1 MWKKY
6 RKETER
12 SRKEKEK
19 EVRDFIPEEE
29 KALEEVEQELADY
42 LAEDHS
48 KKKKIHKKWSK
59 KKKRIVIGAGSVL
72 FLMILFSMLGKK
84 DPSVF
89 VSPVSVERGPIESI
103 LSLSGPI
110 SGTESADVVSNLH
123 AEVLKIT
130 VKEGDKVEKGQ
141 LLALID
147 SADVKKS
154 VEMAQNAYDL
164 AVSEYEESKRDTQNQ
179 YEKAVQEYDTAR
191 RNFERNQVLFQSG
204 DISKVEFET
213 IENGLS
219 DARRAV
225 EAFRIEKGK
234 AIPDQ
239 SYELKM
245 QSAWFELDKRKTEL
259 ENTEVKSPISGTV
272 VRVNS
277 KVGQFADKPE
287 DEKPMFTIE
296 NLEHLEMEISVSEY
310 SIGKVKVGQK
320 AQISADILD
329 GKKAKGEITS
339 ISPTGEEKGNG
350 SSERVI
356 PATILIKGGK
366 ESGLIAGITAKAS
379 IVTEQAKEV
388 LLVPLTS
395 LIQDEDGNMSV
406 AVINENTKKVHIVPV
421 TLGIEGDL
429 KAEISPIEEGA
440 IEENMVVASVAD
452 GLAEGMTVTIR

>member
-6 RKETER
+6 RKETEI
-12 SRKEKEK
+12 SREEKEIK
-19 EVRDFIPEEE
+19 DFIPEEE
-29 KALEEVEQELADY
+29 KVLEEVEQELADY

-48 KKKKIHKKWSK
+48 KKKKVHKKWSK
-59 KKKRIVIGAGSVL
+59 KKKRIVIGAGAVL
-72 FLMILFSMLGKK
+72 FLMILFSMFGKK

-89 VSPVSVERGPIESI
+89 VSPVSVERGHIESV

-130 VKEGDKVEKGQ
+130 VKEGDRVEKGQ

-147 SADVKKS
+147 SADVQKS

-179 YEKAVQEYDTAR
+179 YEKAVQEYETAK

-225 EAFRIEKGK
+225 EAFRVEKGK

-245 QSAWFELDKRKTEL
+245 QSAWFDLDKRKTEL

-296 NLEHLEMEISVSEY
+296 NLEQLEMEISVSEY

-329 GKKAKGEITS
+329 GKKAEGEITS

-350 SSERVI
+350 SAERVI
-356 PATILIKGGK
+356 PATIQIKGGK

-379 IVTEQAKEV
+379 IVTEQANQV

-406 AVINENTKKVHIVPV
+406 AVINESTKKVHIVPV

-429 KAEISPIEEGA
+429 KAEITPIEEGG
-440 IEENMVVASVAD
+440 IEEHMLVASVAD